1 MSNTAQAVDIG
12 RYFGSVEAKGS
23 IRDVKIFNRE
33 LTASEIA
40 ELARG
45 NDLGF
50 SEEWGGAYGGVYTQ
64 DATPSGEWEAQAGS
78 VSDEAGPI
86 VGKSNVLGYTVD
98 TTLASHYARLTSV
111 FTAGKKYRVSFDYL
125 VDAANDVV
133 TSLRIYDGSFY
144 AGAFTPTAG
153 TWNRV
158 TVELTP
164 TISNLRIYPTVGTT
178 TSIQDPAG
186 DDKLYIDGLTITEIG
201 TLADFR
207 AENYDP
213 DSLTLADISDN
224 AFIGT
229 NNGATFVGNGLPP
242 HAATRQQ
249 LAETN
254 ALKTTAPSMY
264 FNGSSSVVTVAD
276 DDRFSFTDSV
286 NDLPFSVSAFVNM
299 TDASSFPIINKYS
312 ASPGEWYL
320 VVNGSD
326 KLELTVQSTADST
339 YRSLTSDGALTSY
352 EGDWVHLAAT
362 YAGSGASAASGVAF
376 ANADQ
381 AMTLYVNGIAV
392 SATGSGSVFTGMA
405 NSSQPVRIGRSIG
418 TYGKGS
424 IRDVKIFN
432 RTLTSTEVAQLARG
446 NDLGFSEEWGG
457 ALGGVFT
464 QDATPSGEFAG
475 VYLTDADEAGPI
487 GGKSNILKLTVN
499 TASGVLHYATFSGA
513 SGTAGKRLRLKCYAY
528 VPSANSN
535 TDGIWIYQSSGSGKQ
550 EQSITPDTWVP
561 LEFEFVSNGNV
572 MVVAMLDGTSSS
584 FADAGSDDILYL
596 ADLTVTQIG
605 TLADFRSERYDTSTS
620 KLYDNSDNAFVGTG
634 TSVSLTGR
642 EVPVYETGTWTPSLY
657 FSGTSEATYSVQDGY
672 YSRIG
677 DTVYIRGSITL
688 SGIGAS
694 SGEVSVAG
702 LPLQPSGN
710 GASSSVVPV
719 HMTSALNLTS
729 SPTGLVEDGVS
740 QILLYDAGATGQ
752 TALDETNF
760 GASTV
765 LKIAGT
771 YKIQ

>member
-1 MSNTAQAVDIG
+1 MADIRVKDLSNTATTVAADAFHVVDGVTNGTEKI
-12 RYFGSVEAKGS
+12 S
-23 IRDVKIFNRE
+23 RDNLR
-33 LTASEIA
+33 A
-40 ELARG
+40 
-45 NDLGF
+45 DL
-50 SEEWGGAYGGVYTQ
+50 
-64 DATPSGEWEAQAGS
+64 
-78 VSDEAGPI
+78 
-86 VGKSNVLGYTVD
+86 
-98 TTLASHYARLTSV
+98 
-111 FTAGKKYRVSFDYL
+111 
-125 VDAANDVV
+125 
-133 TSLRIYDGSFY
+133 
-144 AGAFTPTAG
+144 AGAFEAAPGTYNLAPLVGGAVAVARGGTGSTTAAGARTNLEVNSIDEDAQANG
-153 TWNRV
+153 TKV
-158 TVELTP
+158 
-164 TISNLRIYPTVGTT
+164 
-178 TSIQDPAG
+178 
-186 DDKLYIDGLTITEIG
+186 
-201 TLADFR
+201 
-207 AENYDP
+207 
-213 DSLTLADISDN
+213 
-224 AFIGT
+224 
-229 NNGATFVGNGLPP
+229 
-242 HAATRQQ
+242 
-249 LAETN
+249 
-254 ALKTTAPSMY
+254 TAPSMY
-264 FNGSSSVVTVAD
+264 FNGSSSYVTVAD
-276 DDRFSFTDSV
+276 DDKLTFSSLTEFGKTTAGTWSPEDNTPALTDGTGTLNDHYKIDADGTVAQGGSTLSIINGASV
-286 NDLPFSVSAFVNM
+286 TAGQVVYYDGSVWRLKDVDDLPFSVSALVNA
-299 TDASSFPIINKYS
+299 TDWTNFGIAGKYS
-312 ASPGEWYL
+312 NSADAEWLFYTNGDSLAFYL
-320 VVNGSD
+320 N
-326 KLELTVQSTADST
+326 DSNPSNRIT
-339 YRSLTSDGALTSY
+339 CATSASLTAY
-352 EGDWVHLAAT
+352 EGQWIHVAVS
-362 YAGSGASAASGVAF
+362 YAGAGPSAASGNAFTAADAGVKFFINGTEVA
-376 ANADQ
+376 Q
-381 AMTLYVNGIAV
+381 
-392 SATGSGSVFTGMA
+392 SAA
-405 NSSQPVRIGRSIG
+405 AKIG
-418 TYGKGS
+418 TYSGMQNTSLPLHIGKYSTAYAKGS
-424 IRDVKIFN
+424 IRDCKLFN
-432 RTLTSTEVAQLARG
+432 RELTASEVAQLARG

-464 QDATPSGEFAG
+464 QDSTPSGEFAG
-475 VYLTDADEAGPI
+475 VNLTDADEAGPI
-487 GGKSNILKLTVN
+487 GGKSNVLKLTVN

-513 SGTAGKRLRLKCYAY
+513 SGTAGKRLRLKCNAY